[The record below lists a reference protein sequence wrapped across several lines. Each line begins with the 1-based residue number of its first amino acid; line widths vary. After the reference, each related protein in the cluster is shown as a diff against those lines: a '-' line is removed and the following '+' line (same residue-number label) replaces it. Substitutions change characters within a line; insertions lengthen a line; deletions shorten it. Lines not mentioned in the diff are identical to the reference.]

1 MRINRCWILAAGM
14 SLLPMLV
21 VADSRDEARAGKIRW
36 DIIHI
41 VTFSPMGNTID
52 AGGKASALAQNN
64 SMITVTGSGTFRIGD
79 SDDVTGGGTWQT
91 FDPPPASTPTGA
103 GNYRVTGLVRF
114 EVAPGAQ
121 ASNAKDLIGDG
132 TLADNRGG
140 LAILRIAYSDGS
152 KGILVVSCDLPG
164 NPPPGPAGS
173 RGLQHRRG
181 SSIIGT
187 ARRRSLSRSRWTA
200 TVRFSMWSPQIKM
213 TNGGSPAEVSTNAM
227 RGW

>member
-173 RGLQHRRG
+173 PDTLFEG
-181 SSIIGT
+181 IT
-187 ARRRSLSRSRWTA
+187 ASKGFVDYWNREAPVAKPVPVDGNRTLFH
-200 TVRFSMWSPQIKM
+200 V
-213 TNGGSPAEVSTNAM
+213 VSADKDD
-227 RGW
+227 

>member
-1 MRINRCWILAAGM
+1 M

-173 RGLQHRRG
+173 PDTLFEG
-181 SSIIGT
+181 IT
-187 ARRRSLSRSRWTA
+187 ASKGFVDYWNREAPVAKPVPVDGNRTLFH
-200 TVRFSMWSPQIKM
+200 V
-213 TNGGSPAEVSTNAM
+213 VSADKDD
-227 RGW
+227 

>member
-1 MRINRCWILAAGM
+1 MRLNKWWILGAAL
-14 SLLPMLV
+14 SLLPVLV
-21 VADSRDEARAGKIRW
+21 VADTGDDAATIRW

-41 VTFSPMGNTID
+41 VTFSPNGNVI
-52 AGGKASALAQNN
+52 AEGGMAWALAQNK
-64 SMITVTGSGTFRIGD
+64 SMITLTGSGTFTLGD

-91 FDPPPASTPTGA
+91 VGPPPDSTPHRGT
-103 GNYRVTGLVRF
+103 YRVTRLVRF
-114 EVAPGAQ
+114 DVAPGAQ

-173 RGLQHRRG
+173 PDTLFEG
-181 SSIIGT
+181 IT
-187 ARRRSLSRSRWTA
+187 ASKGFVDYWNRAAPVPKVDGNRTLFH
-200 TVRFSMWSPQIKM
+200 VLP
-213 TNGGSPAEVSTNAM
+213 TNED
-227 RGW
+227 

>member
-1 MRINRCWILAAGM
+1 MRLNKWWILGAAL

-21 VADSRDEARAGKIRW
+21 VADTRDDAATIRW
-36 DIIHI
+36 DIIRI
-41 VTFSPMGNTID
+41 VTFSPSGNVI
-52 AGGKASALAQNN
+52 AEGGMASALAQNK
-64 SMITVTGSGTFRIGD
+64 SMITLTGSGTYTLGD

-91 FDPPPASTPTGA
+91 VGPPPDSTPHRGT
-103 GNYRVTGLVRF
+103 YRVTRLVRF
-114 EVAPGAQ
+114 DVAPGAQ

-173 RGLQHRRG
+173 PDTLFEG
-181 SSIIGT
+181 IT
-187 ARRRSLSRSRWTA
+187 ASKGFVDYWNRAAPVPKVDGNRTLFH
-200 TVRFSMWSPQIKM
+200 VLP
-213 TNGGSPAEVSTNAM
+213 TNED
-227 RGW
+227 